1 MKSTTI
7 SRISFLAVIML
18 AGLGISA
25 CGNSAFRG
33 DPVKESRDV
42 TGFTKI
48 NLSISGDLHLKQG
61 NKYEVVLEGDKESLD
76 KIETEVSGKSL
87 NIKIKSVM
95 HWGNIGKV
103 DIYITTPNVDAI
115 SVSGS
120 GDVMA
125 ETPINSG
132 DLNLTISGSGTINI
146 DNLSADELD
155 ATITGSGN
163 MKLSGKLNNSADITI
178 TGSGDYKGEQLKGKS
193 ADIHITGSG
202 SAKVYASEKLKT
214 HITGSGD
221 VYYAGRPLVNASS
234 TGSGKTRSIE

>member
-1 MKSTTI
+1 MKSTII
-7 SRISFLAVIML
+7 SRITFLAFIMVT
-18 AGLGISA
+18 GLSFSA
-25 CGNSAFRG
+25 CGNLVYQGKTERQ
-33 DPVKESRDV
+33 KRDV

-61 NKYEVVLEGDKESLD
+61 DKYEVVLQGDKESLD
-76 KIETEVSGKSL
+76 KIETEVSGKTL
-87 NIKIKSVM
+87 QIKTKSM
-95 HWGNIGKV
+95 MQWGNIGKV

-120 GDVMA
+120 GDVIA

-146 DNLSADELD
+146 DNLTADELD

-163 MKLSGKLNNSADITI
+163 MKLSGNINNSSGITI
-178 TGSGDYKGEQLKGKS
+178 TGSGNYKGDQLKGKS
-193 ADIHITGSG
+193 ADVHITGSG
-202 SAKVYASEKLKT
+202 SAKVYASEKLST

-234 TGSGKTRSIE
+234 TGSGKTKSME